1 MLGMFCGTNVTSN
14 EEYRKYVKKRIKVS
28 SLLIVCGV
36 LTMGVVFM
44 AETIWN
50 MELEIRLPQSHWL

>member
-36 LTMGVVFM
+36 LTIGVVFM
-44 AETIWN
+44 AETICN
-50 MELEIRLPQSHWL
+50 K